1 MPPQML
7 CVSAKL
13 DCFVWF
19 VRDQQIEL
27 FASYVLAACWIF
39 KMRLKLLFFLMI
51 FNKEQQHRFFF
62 KV

>member
-39 KMRLKLLFFLMI
+39 KMRLKLFVFFND
-51 FNKEQQHRFFF
+51 FQ
-62 KV
+62 